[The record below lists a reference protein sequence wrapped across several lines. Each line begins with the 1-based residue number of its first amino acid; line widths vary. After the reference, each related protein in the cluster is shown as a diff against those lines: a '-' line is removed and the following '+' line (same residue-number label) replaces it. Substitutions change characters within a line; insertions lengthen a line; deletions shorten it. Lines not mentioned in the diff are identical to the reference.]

1 MQQLGTLEELP
12 LAYRDGLSERA
23 MVPLWPLMRDA
34 LPYDKPHRSCS
45 PHVWKWSEV
54 RPNLLKAGDYTPIEK
69 AERRVLILANPG
81 MGLDKLRATPSIFIG
96 MQMILP
102 GEFAPTHKHSP
113 SAVRMVIE
121 GNGGWTIVQGEK
133 CPMEKGDLILTPS
146 GLWHEH
152 GHDGK
157 DPVIWM
163 DALDLPAV
171 AGLEAS
177 YAVDGNIQ
185 NAHPEPDSSQ
195 TRYLRAGL
203 VPFNSLDR
211 HKPRYPMFR
220 FPWKDVRE
228 SLHALATVTPKNNAV
243 QLAYVNPE
251 TGEECMPVLGFSA
264 LMLRPG
270 ETLRPHRRSSS
281 AVLHCIEGSAEA
293 DVDGKL
299 LTFGDSD
306 VVAIPTHAEIEI
318 ANRSTSKPCYIFQ
331 VDDAPMQRKLGFFEE
346 FN

>member
-12 LAYRDGLSERA
+12 LAYRDGLTERA
-23 MVPLWPLMRDA
+23 MVPLWPLMRAA
-34 LPYDKPHRSCS
+34 LPYDKPHRACT
-45 PHVWKWSEV
+45 PHVWSWSEV
-54 RPNLLKAGDYTPIEK
+54 RPNLLKAGEYTPIEK
-69 AERRVLILANPG
+69 AERRVLILSNPG
-81 MGLDKLRATPSIFIG
+81 LGLDKLRATPSIFIG

-121 GNGGWTIVQGEK
+121 GKGGWTTVQGER

-177 YAVDGNIQ
+177 YAIEGNIQ
-185 NAHPEPDSSQ
+185 NTKPNADSSQ
-195 TRYLRAGL
+195 TRYIRAGL
-203 VPFNSLDR
+203 VPYASLGQNR
-211 HKPRYPMFR
+211 QRYPMFR
-220 FPWKDVRE
+220 FPWKDVKE
-228 SLHALATVTPKNNAV
+228 SLHALATITPKNSAV

-251 TGEECMPVLGFSA
+251 TGEECMPVLGFSV

-270 ETLRPHRRSSS
+270 ETLRPNRRSSS
-281 AVLHCIEGSAEA
+281 AVLHVIEGSGEA
-293 DVDGKL
+293 HVDGKH
-299 LTFGDSD
+299 LTFEEND
-306 VVAIPTHAEIEI
+306 VVAIPTHADVEIS
-318 ANRSTSKPCYIFQ
+318 NRSTSKPCYLFQ